1 MRPVEVNNP
10 PNPWQRSTTEYLGEP
25 PGLKLQVYED
35 HTREILSRNDSP
47 DIPFRYS
54 VNPYRGCYHACSYC
68 YARPTHEYLGF
79 GAGTDF
85 DRRIVVKPEAAR
97 LLREAFERPSW
108 AGEVVVF
115 SGNTD
120 CYQPLEASYRL
131 TRGCLEV
138 CADYRNPVGI
148 ITKGALIERDLDVLT
163 RLHRDARVSIAVSLP
178 FLNEERARTMEPHA
192 PTPARRLQTI
202 ERLTAAGL
210 RVSVM
215 MAPVIP
221 GLNDEE
227 IGDVLRAARTAGA
240 VRAGMTLLRLPG
252 SAEQVFT
259 ERLQA
264 EMPLRAERVLARS
277 REVRG
282 GVLNDNRPG
291 HRHGGQGPYAHLIES
306 LFATTARKLGL
317 AGDDADDTFA
327 GRASTF
333 RRPTDRGG
341 QMRLFDGD

>member
-1 MRPVEVNNP
+1 MIPVEVKNP
-10 PNPWQRSTTEYLGEP
+10 PNPWSRSTVDYLGEP
-25 PGLKLQVYED
+25 PSMRLQVYED
-35 HTREILSRNDSP
+35 RTREILSRNESP

-79 GAGTDF
+79 GSGTDF
-85 DRRIVVKPEAAR
+85 DRRIVVKPEAAS
-97 LLREAFERPSW
+97 LLRQSFERPSW
-108 AGEVVVF
+108 QGEVVVF

-148 ITKGALIERDLDVLT
+148 ITKGALIERDIDVLT
-163 RLHRDARVSIAVSLP
+163 QLHRDARVSIAVSLP
-178 FLNEERARTMEPHA
+178 FLDAERARLIEPFA
-192 PTPARRLQTI
+192 PSPARRLQTI
-202 ERLTAAGL
+202 ERLVKAGL

-227 IGDVLRAARTAGA
+227 IGDVLKAAKDAGA
-240 VRAGMTLLRLPG
+240 SRVGMSILRLPG
-252 SAEQVFT
+252 SALEVFT
-259 ERLQA
+259 ERMT
-264 EMPLRAERVLARS
+264 ETMPLRVERVLARS

-282 GVLNDNRPG
+282 GALDDNRPG
-291 HRHGGQGPYAHLIES
+291 HRHTGQGAHYQMIES
-306 LFATTARKLGL
+306 LFAVTARKLGL
-317 AGDDADDTFA
+317 SGDDESDLRDDRPT
-327 GRASTF
+327 TF

-341 QMRLFDGD
+341 QMRLFDEG